1 MSSDEPED
9 ALPGTGWG
17 YPVTTDHKG
26 DISLSEGNTNIKDS
40 IRIILGTAKGERV
53 MRPEFGCDIHDHVFD
68 SMDGATL
75 TLVES
80 SVEEALIEWEPRID
94 VVDVTAERDSENPN
108 KLLIDIAY
116 RIRSTNAESNMV
128 YPFYTAT

>member
-1 MSSDEPED
+1 MSPDSDDD
-9 ALPGTGWG
+9 ALPGRGWAF
-17 YPVTTDHKG
+17 PVTTDHRG
-26 DISLSEGNTNIKDS
+26 DISLSAGDQSITDS

-53 MRPEFGCDIHDHVFD
+53 MRPEFGCEIHDHVFD
-68 SMDGATL
+68 SIDGATI

-80 SVEEALIEWEPRID
+80 SVREALIEWEPRID
-94 VVDVTAERDSENPN
+94 VKSVAARRDSENPN

-116 RIRSTNAESNMV
+116 RIRSTNADSNMV